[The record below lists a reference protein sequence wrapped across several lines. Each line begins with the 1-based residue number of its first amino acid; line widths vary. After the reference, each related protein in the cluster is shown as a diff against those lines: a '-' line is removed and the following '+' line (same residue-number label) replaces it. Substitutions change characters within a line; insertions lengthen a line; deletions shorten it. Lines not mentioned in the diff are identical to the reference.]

1 MGYESTKIKT
11 ESADNV
17 DNDGYYSSGKCP
29 NQSY

>member
-11 ESADNV
+11 ESADNF
-17 DNDGYYSSGKCP
+17 DNDGHYSYGKCP